1 MDTSLKKSMN
11 TLKFFNTEK
20 LLFNQEEKI
29 YFLQVLA
36 EMLDEGFSIYQS
48 LQFMKILL
56 PKRILIINQMLEK
69 LNVGQSFDQVL
80 LNYGYSN
87 RIAAQLFFAQRQGR
101 FIQALFE
108 IVNHLKKIRSY
119 QKKLIKTLIYP
130 CFLMLF
136 LSCLLFAMRHWM
148 LPHIL
153 SFIDQEILKTHL
165 LARYLLIL
173 FTFLPQI
180 SISFLAVIL
189 IIYLAI
195 DFYLL
200 RLPVINRFQHLVK
213 IPLFGKLIRKYVSYR
228 LADELSYF
236 YAAGFSMQ
244 ETLDLLISYPIDPLI
259 SEIADYLQQQ
269 FLAGSELSDSLENMG
284 IFTKTL
290 SLVIYQGELTSQTG
304 QKCKLYAKKIF
315 EEVIEDLNKKLT
327 LVQPILFLIIAI
339 IVMAM
344 YLVLM
349 LPMLTMEI

>member
-1 MDTSLKKSMN
+1 MT
-11 TLKFFNTEK
+11 TLKFFNKEK
-20 LLFNQEEKI
+20 SFFNQDEKI
-29 YFLQVLA
+29 YFLQILA
-36 EMLDEGFSIYQS
+36 EMLQEGFSIYQS

-56 PKRILIINQMLEK
+56 PKRILTIDQILK
-69 LNVGQSFDQVL
+69 SLNMGQSFDQVL

-87 RIAAQLFFAQRQGR
+87 RIAAQLFFAQKQGR
-101 FIQALFE
+101 FNQALFE
-108 IVNHLKKIRSY
+108 IVNHLKTMRDY

-130 CFLMLF
+130 CFLMIF
-136 LSCLLFAMRHWM
+136 LTCLLFAMRHWM
-148 LPHIL
+148 LPQIL
-153 SFIDQEILKTHL
+153 SFINKEILETYL

-173 FTFLPQI
+173 FTLLPQI
-180 SISFLAVIL
+180 SITFLALIL
-189 IIYLAI
+189 FVYLII

-200 RLPVINRFQHLVK
+200 KLSIINRFQLLVK
-213 IPLFGKLIRKYVSYR
+213 LPLLGKLIRKYVSYR

-244 ETLDLLISYPIDPLI
+244 ETLSLLISYPIDPLI
-259 SEIADYLQQQ
+259 SELANYLHQQ
-269 FLAGSELSDSLENMG
+269 FLSGSELSDSLENIG

-315 EEVIEDLNKKLT
+315 EEVVEDLNKKLSF
-327 LVQPILFLIIAI
+327 VQPILFLVIAI